1 MSICRQCH
9 KVLTGR
15 FRMHMELNSK
25 DCGVMDVRE
34 GIRHKIMDFMK
45 KTFTYINPVLQST

>member
-1 MSICRQCH
+1 
-9 KVLTGR
+9 
-15 FRMHMELNSK
+15 MHMELNSK